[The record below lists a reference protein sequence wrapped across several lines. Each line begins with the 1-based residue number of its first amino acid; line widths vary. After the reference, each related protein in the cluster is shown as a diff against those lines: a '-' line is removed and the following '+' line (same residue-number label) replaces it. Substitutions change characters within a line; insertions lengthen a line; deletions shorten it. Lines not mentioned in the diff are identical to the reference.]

1 MADVIASLA
10 QALAAA
16 LRPLASALEAAD
28 DSMEQFSREIGYE
41 LPSVPP
47 SLAALKDAGD
57 RLTSSLDDL
66 NTAAIALAEETG
78 SQDDVLSAAGLL
90 LLDVGLTFGRIEDL
104 RNSLGTELPAP
115 FVAATNIVQDFPTRL
130 YEFLVHS
137 ALHSQVP
144 LAAHI
149 LNFLGIIEAVPQE
162 ADTNKF
168 QPEFVLRRLRIE
180 RFAQL
185 LQDPAGLFRDV
196 YGWGTPKLDAAR
208 LFEAL
213 RALSFHL
220 VYPAR
225 IEYPS
230 PVSLEALGV
239 DTAVPED
246 DGPDPELILPVIE
259 TDVGVVSLVLYPV
272 QTKTATEL
280 QGLAATVIADAGI
293 TASVDI
299 TPELKLDI
307 TASVD
312 LSAGVAA
319 VVRPDAPVAL
329 VDQVSAGGLA
339 AVLKGAGAKLRL
351 GWKPQEEGET
361 RRLIDLPGDSFIE
374 SRELYLQVEVSAS
387 AAGLSDF
394 GIAGGVLGGR
404 LVLQSKDAD
413 SFLTAIL
420 PKDGII
426 APFEFGLGWST
437 ARGIYFQGSAGFE
450 TTIPIH
456 AQLGPL
462 FLDSLHVALLLNQ
475 DAVNLEASITGG
487 AAIGPIAVTVERV
500 GARAQ
505 LAFRKGNLGALDL
518 VIGFK
523 SPTGIGAVV
532 DAGPITGG
540 GFLSIDTDNGRYAGI
555 LQLRAFEIGIT
566 AIALIDT
573 KLPGGQEGYS
583 FLIIIAVELPPIQLG
598 YGFTLN
604 GVGGLAGIHRT
615 MVVEAIQAGIRN
627 HSVDHILFPENPVQN
642 AAQIISDLRAIFP
655 PAMNRFVFGPMAK
668 IGWGT
673 PTLIT
678 VELGIIIE
686 LPAPVRLVLLGQI
699 SALIP
704 TPDAPVVELHIDI
717 LGILDFEGQKIS
729 VDAVIH
735 DSRVAAF
742 SISGDMAFRLS
753 WGSQPNFAMSVGG
766 LNPRF
771 QPPPGFPELRRIT
784 LSLGFED
791 NPRISV
797 EAYFAVTSNT
807 LQFGAKAELYAEA
820 GGFNVLGWM
829 AFDALLQVIPLYFA
843 IDFDVGVALRRGSST
858 LAGVRLTGS
867 LTGPSP
873 YHVKGEASLS
883 LLFFDVSV
891 PFDRTFGVELLIERP
906 LIDAWNLLEDA
917 IKNVES
923 WTAAL
928 PAHALEATTSRVS
941 ADAPPLLVDPV
952 GGARLRERV
961 VPLNRNLDKLGEA
974 VLTGAKRF
982 DITEVRAGS
991 NVTHSYTLTQDQFAR
1006 AQFENLTDAEKL
1018 SAPSFQAMDAGI
1030 EFGSDAVS
1038 VGAGLTADLTYETRI
1053 VDFPYDGR
1061 TAPKHQFPRGQLL
1074 AMLGAGAAARAPN
1087 RNKGS
1092 RKFAP
1097 SADRELGV
1105 GLGEESYVIA
1115 TTSDLT
1121 VRADLALPSSKGDA
1135 HAALKAHL
1143 ARNPKDR
1150 DQLQVIAQHEEA

>member
-1 MADVIASLA
+1 MADAIATLA
-10 QALAAA
+10 QGLAGA

-28 DSMEQFSREIGYE
+28 DTMPQLAAELGYE

-47 SLAALKDAGD
+47 SLATLKDSGD
-57 RLTSSLDDL
+57 RLTGSLDDL
-66 NTAAIALAEETG
+66 NNAAIALAEETG
-78 SQDDVLSAAGLL
+78 SQDDVLSAAGML
-90 LLDVGLTFGRIEDL
+90 LLDVGLTLGNIEEL
-104 RNSLGTELPAP
+104 RNKLGTELPAT
-115 FVAATNIVQDFPTRL
+115 FVAATNIAQDFPTRL
-130 YEFLVHS
+130 YEFLVHT
-137 ALHSQVP
+137 ALTSQLP
-144 LAAHI
+144 LTAHI
-149 LNFLGIIEAVPQE
+149 LNFFGIIEALPQD
-162 ADTNKF
+162 ADPAKF
-168 QPEFVLRRLRIE
+168 QPEFTLRRLRFDRI
-180 RFAQL
+180 AQL

-196 YGWGTPKLDAAR
+196 YGWGTPKLDVKR
-208 LFEAL
+208 LFDAL
-213 RALSFHL
+213 RLMSFHL

-230 PVSLEALGV
+230 PTSLEALGV
-239 DTAVPED
+239 DTAVPQD
-246 DGPDPELILPVIE
+246 DGPDPELILPVLE
-259 TDVGVVSLVLYPV
+259 TDLGVVSLVLYPV
-272 QTKTATEL
+272 QTKTPTEL
-280 QGLAATVIADAGI
+280 QGLAATLIADAGI

-299 TPELKLDI
+299 TPSLKLDI
-307 TASVD
+307 TATVD
-312 LSAGVAA
+312 LAAGVAA
-319 VVRPDAPVAL
+319 VIRPDAPVSL
-329 VDQVSAGGLA
+329 IEEISSGGLA
-339 AVLKGAGAKLRL
+339 SVFKGAGAKLRL
-351 GWKPQEEGET
+351 SLKSPDGDQP
-361 RRLIDLPGDSFIE
+361 RRLLDLPGDSFIE
-374 SRELYLQVEVSAS
+374 SRELYLQVEAS
-387 AAGLSDF
+387 ANAGGLGDF
-394 GIAGGVLGGR
+394 GVEGGVLGGR

-426 APFEFGLGWST
+426 APFEFALGWST
-437 ARGIYFQGSAGFE
+437 ARGMYFQGSAGFE

-462 FLDSLHVALLLNQ
+462 FLDSLTVALLLTQ
-475 DAVNLEASITGG
+475 EALDIEASITGG
-487 AAIGPIAVTVERV
+487 AAIGPVAVSVERI

-505 LAFRKGNLGALDL
+505 LAFHKGNLGPLDFA
-518 VIGFK
+518 IGFK
-523 SPTGIGAVV
+523 PPTGIGAVV

-573 KLPGGQEGYS
+573 KLPGGQQGYS

-615 MVVEAIQAGIRN
+615 MVTEAIQAGIRN
-627 HSVDHILFPENPVQN
+627 HSVDHILFPEDPVQN

-655 PAMNRFVFGPMAK
+655 PQMNRFVFGPMAM

-678 VELGIIIE
+678 IELGIIIE
-686 LPAPVRLVLLGQI
+686 LPAPVRLVLLGQV

-742 SISGDMAFRLS
+742 SISGDMAFRLC
-753 WGSQPNFAMSVGG
+753 WGSQPNFAMAVGG

-771 QPPPGFPELRRIT
+771 QPPPGFPELRRMT

-797 EAYFAVTSNT
+797 QAYFAVTSNT
-807 LQFGAKAELYAEA
+807 VQFGAKAELYAEA
-820 GGFNVLGWM
+820 GGFNVQGWL

-891 PFDRTFGVELLIERP
+891 PFDRTFGVELLIDRP

-928 PAHALEATTSRVS
+928 PVHALEATTSRAS

-982 DITEVRAGS
+982 EITEVRAGS
-991 NVTHSYTLTQDQFAR
+991 SVTQAYGLTQDQFAR
-1006 AQFENLTDAEKL
+1006 AQFEDLTDAEKL
-1018 SAPSFQAMDAGI
+1018 SVPSFEAMDAGI
-1030 EFGSDAVS
+1030 EFGSDAVA
-1038 VGAGLTADLTYETRI
+1038 VGGGLTADLTYETRI

-1061 TAPKHQFPRGQLL
+1061 AAPKHRFPRGQLL
-1074 AMLGAGAAARAPN
+1074 AMLGAGAAAQAPIK
-1087 RNKGS
+1087 NKGS
-1092 RKFAP
+1092 RRFASP
-1097 SADRELGV
+1097 ADRDLGV
-1105 GLGEESYVIA
+1105 GIDDEIYVIA
-1115 TTSDLT
+1115 STSDLS
-1121 VRADLALPSSKGDA
+1121 VRTDLAPPSSKGDA

-1143 ARNPKDR
+1143 ARNPRDR
-1150 DQLQVIAQHEEA
+1150 DRLQVIAQHEAA